1 MRNLSLKLFFVAACL
16 LGFNAMAVGNAV
28 ALEKETFTMERF
40 EELQSQGAVILVDVF
55 ADWCPTCARQQ
66 DVLAGYMAE
75 NPGKELH
82 ILEVN
87 WDNQKEWVRH
97 FRAPRQSTLLLFVGE
112 EQYWFSVAE
121 TRSEQIAA
129 ELDRAFDAQSS

>member
-1 MRNLSLKLFFVAACL
+1 MRNFPLKLFFVAACL
-16 LGFNAMAVGNAV
+16 LSFNAM

-40 EELQSQGAVILVDVF
+40 EALQSEGAVILVDVF

-66 DVLAGYMAE
+66 EVLAEYMVA

-87 WDNQKEWVRH
+87 WDSQKEWVRH

-121 TRSEQIAA
+121 TRSSQIAA